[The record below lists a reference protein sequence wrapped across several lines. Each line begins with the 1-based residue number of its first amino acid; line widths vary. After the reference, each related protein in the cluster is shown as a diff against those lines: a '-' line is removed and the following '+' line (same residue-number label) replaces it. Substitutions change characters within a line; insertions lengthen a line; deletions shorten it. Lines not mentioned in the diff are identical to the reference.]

1 MADFLHAM
9 EIAAAGL
16 TAQRA
21 RMETISSNL
30 ANAETTRTA
39 AGGPYVRQ
47 RVVLEAAPQ
56 PASFEDLLRASEAD
70 ERPAVVVRAI
80 TPDPRPPRLV
90 YDPGHPDANPDGF
103 VAMPNVNPL
112 EEMTDMMTAMR
123 TYEANVKAVQAT
135 KHMAHAALEIGK

>member
-9 EIAAAGL
+9 QIAASGL

-21 RMETISSNL
+21 RMEAIASNL

-39 AGGPYVRQ
+39 AGGPYVRK
-47 RVVLEAAPQ
+47 RVVLEAAPT
-56 PASFEDLLRASEAD
+56 PTSFEQLLSGAKSQAP
-70 ERPAVVVRAI
+70 PAVRVRAI

-103 VAMPNVNPL
+103 VAMPNVNTL

-135 KHMAHAALEIGK
+135 KHMARAALEIGK

>member
-9 EIAAAGL
+9 QIAASGL

-21 RMETISSNL
+21 RMEAIASNL

-39 AGGPYVRQ
+39 AGGPYVRK
-47 RVVLEAAPQ
+47 RVVLEAAPA
-56 PASFEDLLRASEAD
+56 PTRFEQLLSGAESQ
-70 ERPAVVVRAI
+70 ERPAVSVRAVE
-80 TPDPRPPRLV
+80 PDPRPPRLV

-103 VAMPNVNPL
+103 VAMPNVNTL

-135 KHMAHAALEIGK
+135 KHMARAALEIGK